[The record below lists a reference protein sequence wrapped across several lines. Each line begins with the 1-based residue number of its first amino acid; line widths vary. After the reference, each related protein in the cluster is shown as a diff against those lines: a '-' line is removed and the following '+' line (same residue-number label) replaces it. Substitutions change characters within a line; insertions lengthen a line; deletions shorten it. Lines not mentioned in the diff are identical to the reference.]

1 MLVTAIE
8 PRRKGLS
15 ALYLDGQESLVDTET
30 LAASR
35 LRPGDELEE
44 EQLLALLHASD
55 SRRAREKALFILTY
69 RDHSREELKRK
80 LLTASFSEEAAE
92 AAVQKVADMGLID
105 DREYARKLARELLFR
120 KRWGERRA
128 VSEML
133 RRGLERELVAEV
145 MEETQPDPTVQLAE
159 IIEKK
164 YTPLPQDEKGRRR
177 MLNAL
182 ARMGYGWSDIRSALA
197 QAEESME
204 GWNESDE

>member
-1 MLVTAIE
+1 M
-8 PRRKGLS
+8 
-15 ALYLDGQESLVDTET
+15 
-30 LAASR
+30 
-35 LRPGDELEE
+35 
-44 EQLLALLHASD
+44 
-55 SRRAREKALFILTY
+55 
-69 RDHSREELKRK
+69 
-80 LLTASFSEEAAE
+80 
-92 AAVQKVADMGLID
+92 
-105 DREYARKLARELLFR
+105 FR

-128 VSEML
+128 VGEML

>member
-8 PRRKGLS
+8 PRHKGIS

-44 EQLLALLHASD
+44 EQLLALLRASD

-92 AAVQKVADMGLID
+92 AAVQKVADMGLIN

-120 KRWGERRA
+120 KRWGERRT
-128 VSEML
+128 VGEML
-133 RRGLERELVAEV
+133 RRGLERELIAEV
-145 MEETQPDPTVQLAE
+145 MEEAQPDPAVQLAE

-164 YTPLPQDEKGRRR
+164 YTPLPRDEKGQRR